1 MSYFTQ
7 TAIKHISSTRLKLL
21 RRRLG
26 KLYGVERADRLLDRM
41 YQMIGRYGVGVG
53 LSPSGQNTGLNQQD
67 VVLITYADM
76 VQSKGRAPLDILR
89 EFCSQHLKGAV
100 STVHLLPFYPWTSD
114 DGFSVVDYRQVHPD
128 YGKWND
134 IEKFSKEFQLMFDL
148 VLNHCSSKSPWFKE
162 FVSGVEP
169 GMNYIMEGD
178 PEADLSAVVRP
189 RSSPLLTPYQTRG
202 GEKNVW
208 TTFSADQVDLDW
220 TCPDLLFEFL
230 DIILFYLSMGCR
242 ILRLDAVAFLWK
254 KLGTNCLHLPETH
267 EVIKLIRNF
276 VEVVAPETIL
286 LTETNVPH
294 EENVSYFGK
303 GDEAHAVYQFSLP
316 PLLLHGLL
324 RGTSKYLRNWAANLA
339 PPPRGC
345 YFLNFTASHDGVG
358 VRPLEGILPKE
369 EVLSLAKEIE
379 GKGGKVSM
387 RSMSDGSES
396 PYELNVTYYSAL
408 SDPKQ
413 TELGEARF
421 LCSQA
426 LALSLQGIPAVYFHS
441 LCATPNDQEGFGETG
456 RARTL
461 NRKKW
466 QLNELESMLEKKN
479 TTGSK
484 VFDWYV
490 TTLRKRGSAP
500 AFHPDASQE
509 ILDLGDSIFGL
520 VRSSVDGNQS
530 IVCLYNFLPKTCPV
544 KPMNKLNKWFT
555 SGHAKDLIT
564 GGEIEWT
571 NKGLKLRPYQALWL
585 LSH

>member
-7 TAIKHISSTRLKLL
+7 TAIKHISSTRLKLI

-53 LSPSGQNTGLNQQD
+53 LSPSGQSNGLSQQD

-76 VQSKGRAPLDILR
+76 VQSKDRAPLDVLR

-128 YGKWND
+128 YGKWTD
-134 IEKFSKEFQLMFDL
+134 IENFSKEFQLMFDL

-189 RSSPLLTPYQTRG
+189 RSTPLLTPYQTRG

-267 EVIKLIRNF
+267 EVIKLIRSF

-316 PLLLHGLL
+316 PLLLHCLL
-324 RGTSKYLRNWAANLA
+324 RGTSKHLRNWAANLA
-339 PPPRGC
+339 PPPKGC

-387 RSMSDGSES
+387 RSMPDGSES

-408 SDPKQ
+408 SDPKES
-413 TELGEARF
+413 ELGEARF

-466 QLNELESMLEKKN
+466 QLNELESMLGKKN

-490 TTLRKRGSAP
+490 TTLRKRGAAP

-509 ILDLGDSIFGL
+509 ILDLGDSVFGL

-530 IVCLYNFLPKTCPV
+530 IVCLYNFLPKTCPL
-544 KPMNKLNKWFT
+544 KPMNILKKWFP
-555 SGHAKDLIT
+555 SGGAKDLIS
-564 GGEIEWT
+564 GGEIHWGSKALE
-571 NKGLKLRPYQALWL
+571 LRPYQALWL
-585 LSH
+585 VSH

>member
-7 TAIKHISSTRLKLL
+7 SAIKHISSTRLKLL

-53 LSPSGQNTGLNQQD
+53 LSPSGQNTGLSQQD

-76 VQSKGRAPLDILR
+76 VQSKDRAPLDVLR
-89 EFCSQHLKGAV
+89 EFCSQHLKGAI

-128 YGKWND
+128 YGKWTD
-134 IEKFSKEFQLMFDL
+134 IENFSKEFQLMFDL

-189 RSSPLLTPYQTRG
+189 RSTPLLTHYQTRG

-324 RGTSKYLRNWAANLA
+324 RGTSKHLRNWAANLA
-339 PPPRGC
+339 PPPKGC

-369 EVLSLAKEIE
+369 QVLSLAKEIE

-387 RSMSDGSES
+387 RSMPDGSES

-408 SDPKQ
+408 SDPDHP
-413 TELGEARF
+413 ELGEARF

-466 QLNELESMLEKKN
+466 QLSELESMLGKKN

-490 TTLRKRGSAP
+490 TTLRKRGAAP

-509 ILDLGDSIFGL
+509 IIDLGDSVFGL

-530 IVCLYNFLPKTCPV
+530 IVCLYNFLPKICPV
-544 KPMNKLNKWFT
+544 KPMNILKKWFP
-555 SGHAKDLIT
+555 SGGAKDLIS
-564 GGEIEWT
+564 GGEIHWGAKALE
-571 NKGLKLRPYQALWL
+571 LRPYQALWL
-585 LSH
+585 VSH

>member
-7 TAIKHISSTRLKLL
+7 TAIKHISSSRLKLL

-26 KLYGVERADRLLDRM
+26 KLYGVDRADRLLDRM

-53 LSPSGQNTGLNQQD
+53 LSPSGQNTGLSQQD

-76 VQSKGRAPLDILR
+76 VQSKGRAPLDVLR

-128 YGKWND
+128 YGKWTN
-134 IEKFSKEFQLMFDL
+134 IESFSKEFQLMFDL
-148 VLNHCSSKSPWFKE
+148 VLNQCSSKSPWFKE

-189 RSSPLLTPYQTRG
+189 RSTPLLTPYQTRG

-267 EVIKLIRNF
+267 EVIKLIRSF

-324 RGTSKYLRNWAANLA
+324 RGTSKHLRNWAANLA
-339 PPPRGC
+339 PPTKGC

-369 EVLSLAKEIE
+369 EMLSLAKEIE

-387 RSMSDGSES
+387 RSMPDGSES

-408 SDPKQ
+408 SDTQ
-413 TELGEARF
+413 QVELGEARF

-441 LCATPNDQEGFGETG
+441 LCATPNDQEGFGESG

-466 QLNELESMLEKKN
+466 QLNELESMLGKKN

-490 TTLRKRGSAP
+490 TTLRKRGAAP

-509 ILDLGDSIFGL
+509 ILDFGDAVFGL
-520 VRSSVDGNQS
+520 VRSSMDDNQS
-530 IVCLYNFLPKTCPV
+530 IVCLYNFLPQSCPV
-544 KPMNKLNKWFT
+544 KPMNILKKWFP
-555 SGHAKDLIT
+555 SGGAKDLIS
-564 GGEIEWT
+564 GGEIHWGTKALE
-571 NKGLKLRPYQALWL
+571 LRPYQALWL
-585 LSH
+585 VSP

>member
-7 TAIKHISSTRLKLL
+7 TAIKHISSTRLKLI

-53 LSPSGQNTGLNQQD
+53 LSPSGQSNGLSQQD

-76 VQSKGRAPLDILR
+76 VQSKDRAPLDVLR

-128 YGKWND
+128 YGKWTD
-134 IEKFSKEFQLMFDL
+134 IENFSKEFQLMFDL

-189 RSSPLLTPYQTRG
+189 RSTPLLTPYQTRG

-267 EVIKLIRNF
+267 EVIKLIRSF

-316 PLLLHGLL
+316 PLLLHCLL
-324 RGTSKYLRNWAANLA
+324 RGTSKHLRNWAANLA
-339 PPPRGC
+339 PPPKGC

-387 RSMSDGSES
+387 RSMPDGSES

-408 SDPKQ
+408 SDPKES
-413 TELGEARF
+413 ELGEARF
-421 LCSQA
+421 ICSQA

-466 QLNELESMLEKKN
+466 QLNELESMLGKKN

-490 TTLRKRGSAP
+490 TTLRKRGAAP

-509 ILDLGDSIFGL
+509 ILDLGDSVFGL

-530 IVCLYNFLPKTCPV
+530 IVCLYNFLPKTCPL
-544 KPMNKLNKWFT
+544 KPMNILKKWFP
-555 SGHAKDLIT
+555 SGGAKDLIS
-564 GGEIEWT
+564 GGEIHWGSKALE
-571 NKGLKLRPYQALWL
+571 LRPYQALWL
-585 LSH
+585 VSH

>member
-7 TAIKHISSTRLKLL
+7 TSIKHISSTRLKLF

-26 KLYGVERADRLLDRM
+26 KLYGMERADRLLDRM

-53 LSPSGQNTGLNQQD
+53 LSSNEHPSDLSHQD

-76 VQSKGRAPLDILR
+76 VQSVGRSSLDVLR
-89 EFCSQHLKGAV
+89 EFCSQRLKGAI
-100 STVHLLPFYPWTSD
+100 STVHILPFYPWTSD
-114 DGFSVVDYRQVHPD
+114 DGFSVVDYRQVDPD
-128 YGKWND
+128 YGRWSD
-134 IEKFSKEFQLMFDL
+134 IDSFSKDFQLMFDL

-162 FVSGVEP
+162 FISGVEP
-169 GMNYIMEGD
+169 GMNYILEGI

-189 RSSPLLTPYQTRG
+189 RSTPLLTPYQSRN
-202 GEKNVW
+202 GEKMVW

-230 DIILFYLSMGCR
+230 DIILFYISMGCR
-242 ILRLDAVAFLWK
+242 VLRLDAVAFLWK
-254 KLGTNCLHLPETH
+254 KSGSDCLHLPQTH

-276 VEVVAPETIL
+276 IEVVAPETIL

-294 EENVSYFGK
+294 DENVSYFGK
-303 GDEAHAVYQFSLP
+303 GDEAHAVYQFTLP

-324 RGTSKYLRNWAANLA
+324 RGTSRHLREWATQLM
-339 PPPRGC
+339 PPPKGC
-345 YFLNFTASHDGVG
+345 YFLNFTASHDGIG

-369 EVLSLAKEIE
+369 EVLSLAEEIE
-379 GKGGKVSM
+379 AKGGKVSM
-387 RSMSDGSES
+387 RSMPDKTES

-413 TELGEARF
+413 TPLGEARF

-441 LCATPNDQEGFGETG
+441 LCATPNDHEGFADSG

-466 QLNELESMLEKKN
+466 QLSELDSMLGKKN

-484 VFDWYV
+484 IFDWYV
-490 TTLRKRGSAP
+490 TILRKRASAP
-500 AFHPDASQE
+500 AFHPDAAQE
-509 ILDLGDSIFGL
+509 ILDLGDHIFGL
-520 VRSSVDGNQS
+520 VRSSLDGNQV
-530 IVCLYNFLPKTCPV
+530 IVCLYNFLPISSTV
-544 KPMNKLNKWFT
+544 KPQNALKQWFP
-555 SGHAKDLIT
+555 SGKAKDLIT
-564 GGEIEWT
+564 GGEIDWGGNE
-571 NKGLKLRPYQALWL
+571 LELRSYQPLWL
-585 LSH
+585 FSS

>member
-7 TAIKHISSTRLKLL
+7 TAIKHISSTRLKLI

-53 LSPSGQNTGLNQQD
+53 LSPSGQSNGLSQQD

-76 VQSKGRAPLDILR
+76 VQSKDRAPLDVLR

-128 YGKWND
+128 YGKWTD
-134 IEKFSKEFQLMFDL
+134 IENFSKEFQLMFDL

-189 RSSPLLTPYQTRG
+189 RSTPLLTPYQTRG

-267 EVIKLIRNF
+267 EVIKLIRSF

-324 RGTSKYLRNWAANLA
+324 RGTSKHLRNWAANLA
-339 PPPRGC
+339 PPPKGC

-387 RSMSDGSES
+387 RSMPDGSES

-408 SDPKQ
+408 SDPKES
-413 TELGEARF
+413 ELGEARF

-466 QLNELESMLEKKN
+466 QLNELESMLGKKN

-490 TTLRKRGSAP
+490 TTLRKRGAAP

-509 ILDLGDSIFGL
+509 ILDLGDSVFGL

-530 IVCLYNFLPKTCPV
+530 IVCLYNFLPKTCPL
-544 KPMNKLNKWFT
+544 KPMNILKKWFP
-555 SGHAKDLIT
+555 SGGAKDLIS
-564 GGEIEWT
+564 GGEIHWASKALE
-571 NKGLKLRPYQALWL
+571 LRPYQALWL
-585 LSH
+585 VSH

>member
-7 TAIKHISSTRLKLL
+7 TAIKHISSTRLKLI

-53 LSPSGQNTGLNQQD
+53 LSPSGQSNGLSQQD

-76 VQSKGRAPLDILR
+76 VQSKDRAPLDVLR

-128 YGKWND
+128 YGKWTD
-134 IEKFSKEFQLMFDL
+134 IENFSKEFQLMFDL

-189 RSSPLLTPYQTRG
+189 RSTPLLTPYQTRG

-267 EVIKLIRNF
+267 EVIKLIRSF

-324 RGTSKYLRNWAANLA
+324 RGTSKHLRNWAANLA
-339 PPPRGC
+339 PPPKGC

-387 RSMSDGSES
+387 RSMPDGSES

-408 SDPKQ
+408 SDPKES
-413 TELGEARF
+413 ELGEARF
-421 LCSQA
+421 ICSQA

-466 QLNELESMLEKKN
+466 QLNELESMLGKKN

-490 TTLRKRGSAP
+490 TTLRKRGAAP

-509 ILDLGDSIFGL
+509 ILDLGDSVFGL

-530 IVCLYNFLPKTCPV
+530 IVCLYNFLPKTCPL
-544 KPMNKLNKWFT
+544 KPMNILKKWFP
-555 SGHAKDLIT
+555 SGGAKDLIS
-564 GGEIEWT
+564 GGEIHWGSKALE
-571 NKGLKLRPYQALWL
+571 LRPYQALWL
-585 LSH
+585 VSH

>member
-26 KLYGVERADRLLDRM
+26 KLYGVNRSDRLLDRM

-53 LSPSGQNTGLNQQD
+53 LSSSTQLNGVSQQD

-76 VQSKGRAPLDILR
+76 IQSKGRAPLDVLR
-89 EFCSQHLKGAV
+89 EFCSQHLKDAV

-114 DGFSVVDYRQVHPD
+114 DGFSVVDYRQVHSD
-128 YGKWND
+128 YGKWTD
-134 IEKFSKEFQLMFDL
+134 IENLSKEFQLMFDL
-148 VLNHCSSKSPWFKE
+148 VLNHCSSKSAWFKE

-189 RSSPLLTPYQTRG
+189 RSTPLLTPYQTRE

-220 TCPDLLFEFL
+220 ACPDLLFEFL

-267 EVIKLIRNF
+267 EVIKLIRSF

-294 EENVSYFGK
+294 QENVSYFGK

-324 RGTSKYLRNWAANLA
+324 RGTSKHLRNWAANLA
-339 PPPRGC
+339 PPPKDC

-379 GKGGKVSM
+379 AKGGKVSM
-387 RSMSDGSES
+387 RSMPDGSES

-413 TELGEARF
+413 SELGETRF

-441 LCATPNDQEGFGETG
+441 LCATPNDQEGFGKTG

-466 QLNELESMLEKKN
+466 KLTDLESMLEKKN

-490 TTLRKRGSAP
+490 TTLRKRASAP

-509 ILDLGDSIFGL
+509 VLNLGDAIFGL
-520 VRSSVDGNQS
+520 VRSSQDGNQS
-530 IVCLYNFLPKTCPV
+530 IVCLYNFLPRTSPV
-544 KPMNKLNKWFT
+544 NQMKDLKKWFP
-555 SGHAKDLIT
+555 SGEAKDLIT
-564 GGEIEWT
+564 GGEIQWT
-571 NKGLKLRPYQALWL
+571 MEGLELRPYQALWL
-585 LSH
+585 VSR

>member
-53 LSPSGQNTGLNQQD
+53 LSPSGQSNGLSQQD

-76 VQSKGRAPLDILR
+76 VQSKDRAPLDVLR

-134 IEKFSKEFQLMFDL
+134 IENFSKEFQLMFDL

-189 RSSPLLTPYQTRG
+189 RSTPLLTPYQTRG

-324 RGTSKYLRNWAANLA
+324 RGTSKHLRNWAANLA
-339 PPPRGC
+339 PPAKGC

-369 EVLSLAKEIE
+369 EVLSLAKEVE

-387 RSMSDGSES
+387 RSMPDGSES

-441 LCATPNDQEGFGETG
+441 LCATPNYQEGFGETG

-466 QLNELESMLEKKN
+466 QLNELESMLGKKN

-490 TTLRKRGSAP
+490 TTLRKRGAAP

-509 ILDLGDSIFGL
+509 IIDLGDSVFGL

-530 IVCLYNFLPKTCPV
+530 IVCLYNFLPRTCPL
-544 KPMNKLNKWFT
+544 KPMNLLKKWFP
-555 SGHAKDLIT
+555 SGGAKDLIS
-564 GGEIEWT
+564 GGEIHWGSKALE
-571 NKGLKLRPYQALWL
+571 LRPYQALWL
-585 LSH
+585 VSH

>member
-53 LSPSGQNTGLNQQD
+53 LSPSGQSNGLSQQD

-76 VQSKGRAPLDILR
+76 VQSKGRAPLDVLR

-128 YGKWND
+128 YGKWTD
-134 IEKFSKEFQLMFDL
+134 IENFSKEFQLMFDL

-178 PEADLSAVVRP
+178 PETDLSAVVRP
-189 RSSPLLTPYQTRG
+189 RSTPLLTPYQTRG

-324 RGTSKYLRNWAANLA
+324 RGTSKHLRNWAANLD
-339 PPPRGC
+339 PPPKGC

-369 EVLSLAKEIE
+369 EVLALAQEIE
-379 GKGGKVSM
+379 GKGGQVSM
-387 RSMSDGSES
+387 RSMPDGSES

-413 TELGEARF
+413 SELGEARF

-466 QLNELESMLEKKN
+466 QLNELESMLGKKN

-490 TTLRKRGSAP
+490 TTLRKRGAAP

-509 ILDLGDSIFGL
+509 IIDLGDSVFGL

-544 KPMNKLNKWFT
+544 KPMNILKKWFP
-555 SGHAKDLIT
+555 SGGAKDLIS
-564 GGEIEWT
+564 GGELHWGSKALE
-571 NKGLKLRPYQALWL
+571 LRPYQALWL
-585 LSH
+585 VSH

>member
-53 LSPSGQNTGLNQQD
+53 LSPSGQSNGLTQQD

-76 VQSKGRAPLDILR
+76 VQSKGRAPLDVLR

-128 YGKWND
+128 YGKWAD
-134 IEKFSKEFQLMFDL
+134 IENFSKEFQLMFDL

-189 RSSPLLTPYQTRG
+189 RSTPLLTPYQTRG

-267 EVIKLIRNF
+267 EVIKLIRSF

-324 RGTSKYLRNWAANLA
+324 RGTSKHLRNWAANLA
-339 PPPRGC
+339 PPPKGC

-379 GKGGKVSM
+379 AKGGKVSM
-387 RSMSDGSES
+387 RSMPDGSES

-408 SDPKQ
+408 SDPKES
-413 TELGEARF
+413 ELGEARF

-441 LCATPNDQEGFGETG
+441 LCATPNDQEGLAETG

-466 QLNELESMLEKKN
+466 QLNDLESMLGKKN

-490 TTLRKRGSAP
+490 TILRKRGAAP

-509 ILDLGDSIFGL
+509 ILDLGDSVFGL
-520 VRSSVDGNQS
+520 VRSSVDRNQS
-530 IVCLYNFLPKTCPV
+530 IACLYNFLPESSVV
-544 KPMNKLNKWFT
+544 KRVPQIRELFPD
-555 SGHAKDLIT
+555 HQARDLIT
-564 GGEIEWT
+564 GGGIDWKSEFI
-571 NKGLKLRPYQALWL
+571 LRPFQALWL
-585 LSH
+585 VVP

>member
-134 IEKFSKEFQLMFDL
+134 IENFSKEFQLMFDL

-324 RGTSKYLRNWAANLA
+324 RGTSKHLRNWAANLA
-339 PPPRGC
+339 PPPKGC

-387 RSMSDGSES
+387 RSMPDGSES

-509 ILDLGDSIFGL
+509 ILDLGDSVFGL

-544 KPMNKLNKWFT
+544 KPMNILKKWFP
-555 SGHAKDLIT
+555 SGGAKDLIS
-564 GGEIEWT
+564 GGEIGDQKALE
-571 NKGLKLRPYQALWL
+571 LRPYQALWL

>member
-7 TAIKHISSTRLKLL
+7 TAVKHISSTRLKLL

-26 KLYGVERADRLLDRM
+26 KLYGMDRADRLLDRM

-53 LSPSGQNTGLNQQD
+53 LSSHSNAGTLSQQD
-67 VVLITYADM
+67 VVLISYADM
-76 VQSKGRAPLDILR
+76 VQAKGRSSLDVLR

-114 DGFSVVDYRQVHPD
+114 DGFSVVDYRQVHSD
-128 YGKWND
+128 YGNWKD
-134 IEKFSKEFQLMFDL
+134 IENFSKDFQLMFDL

-162 FVSGVEP
+162 FVTGVEP
-169 GMNYIMEGD
+169 GMNYILEGD
-178 PEADLSAVVRP
+178 PQADLSHVVRP
-189 RSSPLLTPYQTRG
+189 RSTPLLTPYQTRE
-202 GEKNVW
+202 GEKMVW

-220 TCPDLLFEFL
+220 SCPDLLFEFL
-230 DIILFYLSMGCR
+230 DIILFYLSIGCR

-324 RGTSKYLRNWAANLA
+324 RGTSKHLRDWAAHLA
-339 PPPRGC
+339 PPPKGC

-358 VRPLEGILPKE
+358 VRPLEGILPKD
-369 EVLSLAKEIE
+369 EVLSLAREIE
-379 GKGGKVSM
+379 GKGGQVSM
-387 RSMSDGSES
+387 RSMPDGSES

-413 TELGEARF
+413 SELGEARF

-441 LCATPNDQEGFGETG
+441 LCATPNNHEGFSETG

-466 QLNELESMLEKKN
+466 QLGDLEGMLGKKN
-479 TTGSK
+479 TTGSR

-490 TTLRKRGSAP
+490 TTLRKRASAP
-500 AFHPDASQE
+500 AFHPDAPQE
-509 ILDLGDSIFGL
+509 ILELGDSLFGL
-520 VRSSVDGNQS
+520 IRTSQDSNQS
-530 IVCLYNFLPKTCPV
+530 IICLFNFLPEAYPV
-544 KPMNKLNKWFT
+544 QDMSLLNEWFP
-555 SGHAKDLIT
+555 SRKAKDLIS
-564 GGEIEWT
+564 GGEINWGAD
-571 NKGLKLRPYQALWL
+571 NLVLRPYQPLWL

>member
-7 TAIKHISSTRLKLL
+7 TAIKHISSTRLKLI

-53 LSPSGQNTGLNQQD
+53 LSPSGQSNGLSQQD

-76 VQSKGRAPLDILR
+76 VQSKDRAPLDVLR

-128 YGKWND
+128 YGKWTD
-134 IEKFSKEFQLMFDL
+134 IENFSKEFQLMFDL

-189 RSSPLLTPYQTRG
+189 RSTPLLTPYQTRG

-267 EVIKLIRNF
+267 EVIKLIRSF

-324 RGTSKYLRNWAANLA
+324 RGTSKHLRNWAANLA
-339 PPPRGC
+339 PPPKGC

-387 RSMSDGSES
+387 RSMPDGSES

-408 SDPKQ
+408 SDPKES
-413 TELGEARF
+413 ELGEARF
-421 LCSQA
+421 ICSQA

-466 QLNELESMLEKKN
+466 QLNELESMLGKKN

-490 TTLRKRGSAP
+490 TTLRKRGAAP

-509 ILDLGDSIFGL
+509 ILDLGYSVFGL

-530 IVCLYNFLPKTCPV
+530 IVCLYNFLPQTCPF
-544 KPMNKLNKWFT
+544 KPMNILKKWFP
-555 SGHAKDLIT
+555 SGGAKDLIS
-564 GGEIEWT
+564 GGEIHWASKALE
-571 NKGLKLRPYQALWL
+571 LRPYQALWL
-585 LSH
+585 VSH

>member
-53 LSPSGQNTGLNQQD
+53 LSPSGQNTGLSQQD

-76 VQSKGRAPLDILR
+76 VQSKDRAPLDVLR

-128 YGKWND
+128 YGKWTD
-134 IEKFSKEFQLMFDL
+134 IENFSKEFQLMFDL

-189 RSSPLLTPYQTRG
+189 RSTPLLTPYQTRG

-324 RGTSKYLRNWAANLA
+324 RGTSKHLRNWAANLA
-339 PPPRGC
+339 PPPKGC

-387 RSMSDGSES
+387 RSMPDGSES

-413 TELGEARF
+413 SELGEARF
-421 LCSQA
+421 ICSQA
-426 LALSLQGIPAVYFHS
+426 LALSLRGIPAVYFHS
-441 LCATPNDQEGFGETG
+441 LCATPNDQKGFGETG

-466 QLNELESMLEKKN
+466 QLSELESILGKKN

-490 TTLRKRGSAP
+490 TTLRKRGAAP

-509 ILDLGDSIFGL
+509 IIDLGDSVFGL

-544 KPMNKLNKWFT
+544 KPMNILKKWFP
-555 SGHAKDLIT
+555 SGGAKDLIS
-564 GGEIEWT
+564 GGELLWGAKALE
-571 NKGLKLRPYQALWL
+571 LRPYQALWL
-585 LSH
+585 VSP

>member
-7 TAIKHISSTRLKLL
+7 NAVKHISSTRLKLL
-21 RRRLG
+21 RRRLA
-26 KLYGVERADRLLDRM
+26 KLYGMGRADRLLDRM

-53 LSPSGQNTGLNQQD
+53 LSSGSRFSGLNEQD

-76 VQSKGRAPLDILR
+76 VQSEGRAPLDVLR
-89 EFCSQHLKGAV
+89 EFCSQRLKGAI

-114 DGFSVVDYRQVHPD
+114 DGFSVVDYRKVHSD
-128 YGKWND
+128 YGKWSD
-134 IEKFSKEFQLMFDL
+134 IKNFTSEFQLMFDL
-148 VLNHCSSKSPWFKE
+148 VLNHCSSKSPWFRE
-162 FVSGVEP
+162 FISGVEP

-178 PEADLSAVVRP
+178 PQADLSAVVRP
-189 RSSPLLTPYQTRG
+189 RSTPLLTPYQARG
-202 GEKNVW
+202 GEKMVW

-254 KLGTNCLHLPETH
+254 KMETNCLHLPETH

-276 VEVVAPETIL
+276 VEVVAPDTIL

-294 EENVSYFGK
+294 EENISYFGK

-324 RGTSKYLRNWAANLA
+324 RGTSKHLREWSSQLA
-339 PPPRGC
+339 PPPKGC

-358 VRPLEGILPKE
+358 VRPLEGILPQQ
-369 EVLSLAKEIE
+369 EVLSLAEEINK
-379 GKGGKVSM
+379 KGGEVSM
-387 RSMSDGSES
+387 RSMPDGSQS
-396 PYELNVTYYSAL
+396 PYELNVTYFSAL
-408 SDPKQ
+408 SDAETP
-413 TELGEARF
+413 ELGEARF

-441 LCATPNDQEGFGETG
+441 LCATPNDQEGFSETG

-466 QLNELESMLEKKN
+466 NLPELDLVLSQKN
-479 TTGSK
+479 STSSK

-490 TTLRKRGSAP
+490 TTLRKRSSAP
-500 AFHPDASQE
+500 AFHPDAAQE
-509 ILDLGDSIFGL
+509 ILDLGDAIFGL
-520 VRSSVDGNQS
+520 VRTSTDGNQS
-530 IVCLYNFLPKTCPV
+530 IVCLYNFTSKESTLPSMSLIK
-544 KPMNKLNKWFT
+544 NWFPN
-555 SGHAKDLIT
+555 GQAKDLIT
-564 GGEIEWT
+564 GGEIEWAT
-571 NKGLKLRPYQALWL
+571 QKLVLRPYQALWL
-585 LSH
+585 VSH

>member
-1 MSYFTQ
+1 MLTVWVKCASGDSEGRKVYTLWDLYHHADFVTYPSTYEGFGNALLEAIYFRKPVLINRYSIFVRDIEPKGFRLLTMDGFVTPTIARQVRQILTDSDLCQEVVNHNYEIARQFYSYSTIRSNLRAFIADLTDIKKDFPMSYFTQ

-53 LSPSGQNTGLNQQD
+53 LSPSGQNTGLSQQD

-128 YGKWND
+128 YGKWNN
-134 IEKFSKEFQLMFDL
+134 IENFSKEFQLMFDL

-254 KLGTNCLHLPETH
+254 N
-267 EVIKLIRNF
+267 
-276 VEVVAPETIL
+276 
-286 LTETNVPH
+286 
-294 EENVSYFGK
+294 
-303 GDEAHAVYQFSLP
+303 
-316 PLLLHGLL
+316 
-324 RGTSKYLRNWAANLA
+324 
-339 PPPRGC
+339 
-345 YFLNFTASHDGVG
+345 
-358 VRPLEGILPKE
+358 
-369 EVLSLAKEIE
+369 
-379 GKGGKVSM
+379 
-387 RSMSDGSES
+387 
-396 PYELNVTYYSAL
+396 
-408 SDPKQ
+408 
-413 TELGEARF
+413 
-421 LCSQA
+421 
-426 LALSLQGIPAVYFHS
+426 
-441 LCATPNDQEGFGETG
+441 
-456 RARTL
+456 
-461 NRKKW
+461 
-466 QLNELESMLEKKN
+466 
-479 TTGSK
+479 
-484 VFDWYV
+484 
-490 TTLRKRGSAP
+490 
-500 AFHPDASQE
+500 
-509 ILDLGDSIFGL
+509 L
-520 VRSSVDGNQS
+520 VR
-530 IVCLYNFLPKTCPV
+530 IACICPRL
-544 KPMNKLNKWFT
+544 M
-555 SGHAKDLIT
+555 
-564 GGEIEWT
+564 
-571 NKGLKLRPYQALWL
+571 R
-585 LSH
+585 

>member
-26 KLYGVERADRLLDRM
+26 KLYGMDRADRLLDRM

-53 LSPSGQNTGLNQQD
+53 LSPNTGPSGLSQQD
-67 VVLITYADM
+67 VVLISYADM
-76 VQSKGRAPLDILR
+76 VQAKDRAPLEVLR
-89 EFCSQHLKGAV
+89 QFCTQRLKGAI
-100 STVHLLPFYPWTSD
+100 STIHFLPFYPWTSD
-114 DGFSVVDYRQVHPD
+114 DGFSVVDYRQVHKD
-128 YGKWND
+128 YGSWSD
-134 IEKFSKEFQLMFDL
+134 IEKFADDFQLMFDL

-169 GMNYIMEGD
+169 GMNYIMMGD
-178 PEADLSAVVRP
+178 PESDLTTVVRP

-202 GEKNVW
+202 GEKMVW

-230 DIILFYLSMGCR
+230 DIILFYISMGCR
-242 ILRLDAVAFLWK
+242 VLRLDAVAFLWK
-254 KLGTNCLHLPETH
+254 KMGTNCLHLPETH

-294 EENVSYFGK
+294 EENISYFGK

-324 RGTSKYLRNWAANLA
+324 RGTSKHMREWATQLS
-339 PPPRGC
+339 PPPKGC
-345 YFLNFTASHDGVG
+345 HFLNFTASHDGVG
-358 VRPLEGILPKE
+358 VRPLEGILPSQ

-379 GKGGKVSM
+379 SKGGKVSM
-387 RSMSDGSES
+387 RSLADGSDS

-408 SDPKQ
+408 SDPNQ
-413 TELGEARF
+413 PELGEARF

-426 LALSLQGIPAVYFHS
+426 LALSLQGIPAIYFHS
-441 LCATPNDQEGFGETG
+441 LCATPNDQDGFAETG

-466 QLNELESMLEKKN
+466 QLSELDSMLDDEN
-479 TTGSK
+479 TTGSR
-484 VFDWYV
+484 VFDWFV
-490 TTLRKRGSAP
+490 TTLRKRASAP

-509 ILDLGDSIFGL
+509 ILNLGDSLFGL
-520 VRSSVDGNQS
+520 IRSSIDGNQS
-530 IVCLYNFLPKTCPV
+530 IVCLYNFLPSSSVV
-544 KPMNKLNKWFT
+544 KPMKEIKKRFPQ
-555 SGHAKDLIT
+555 SKARDLIS
-564 GGEIEWT
+564 GGEIDWGT
-571 NKGLKLRPYQALWL
+571 NDLELRPYQAVWL

>member
-7 TAIKHISSTRLKLL
+7 NAVKHISGTRLKLL
-21 RRRLG
+21 RRRLA
-26 KLYGVERADRLLDRM
+26 KLYGMDRADRLLDRM

-53 LSPSGQNTGLNQQD
+53 LSSGSNLSGLNQQD

-76 VQSKGRAPLDILR
+76 VQSEDRAPLDVLR
-89 EFCSQHLKGAV
+89 EFCSQRLKGAV

-114 DGFSVVDYRQVHPD
+114 DGFSVVDYRQVHTD
-128 YGKWND
+128 YGKWSDVEN
-134 IEKFSKEFQLMFDL
+134 FASEFQLMFDL
-148 VLNHCSSKSPWFKE
+148 VLNHCSSKSPWFRE

-178 PEADLSAVVRP
+178 PQADLSSVVRP
-189 RSSPLLTPYQTRG
+189 RSTPLLTPYQTRG
-202 GEKNVW
+202 GEKMVW

-254 KLGTNCLHLPETH
+254 KIETNCLHLPETH

-294 EENVSYFGK
+294 EENISYFGK

-324 RGTSKYLRNWAANLA
+324 RGTSKHLREWATQLA
-339 PPPRGC
+339 PPPKGC
-345 YFLNFTASHDGVG
+345 HFLNFTASHDGVG
-358 VRPLEGILPKE
+358 VRPLEGILPQK
-369 EVLSLAKEIE
+369 EVLSLADEIE
-379 GKGGKVSM
+379 KKGGKVSM
-387 RSMSDGSES
+387 RSMPDGSQS

-408 SDPKQ
+408 SEPDNP
-413 TELGEARF
+413 ELGEARF
-421 LCSQA
+421 ICSQA

-441 LCATPNDQEGFGETG
+441 LCATPNDQAGFSETG

-466 QLNELESMLEKKN
+466 QLSELDSVLNKKN
-479 TTGSK
+479 TTSAK

-490 TTLRKRGSAP
+490 TTLRKRASAP

-509 ILDLGDSIFGL
+509 VLDLGDEVFGL
-520 VRSSVDGNQS
+520 VRSSTDEQQS
-530 IVCLYNFLPKTCPV
+530 IVCLYNFSSQPKSPKPLDKIKHWFPV
-544 KPMNKLNKWFT
+544 CQ
-555 SGHAKDLIT
+555 AKDLIS
-564 GGEIEWT
+564 GGEIEWAG
-571 NKGLKLRPYQALWL
+571 KDLVLRPYQALWL
-585 LSH
+585 ISH